1 MNCNSNSRS
10 WKLGKGGMKIKAKM
24 QMHTGEP
31 FCSFNRNCMGI
42 LCEPYILFFF
52 ENPESWES
60 VSEKSFRK
68 SALNT
73 QSELFWKTTTIRQTL
88 MRKSESEGDCQL
100 TTPFLFFIVSCLWQF
115 VKYRFD
121 SVVNLMIWNHEGC
134 TQHISIVLL
143 LFEPLSRQLSVFNHK
158 IGRP

>member
-1 MNCNSNSRS
+1 MNCNPNRIWIRKRWLECKCGWENPFS
-10 WKLGKGGMKIKAKM
+10 
-24 QMHTGEP
+24 

-42 LCEPYILFFF
+42 QDITMWTEYPVS

-73 QSELFWKTTTIRQTL
+73 QSEFWKQPQQDKLGWESQR
-88 MRKSESEGDCQL
+88 MRVNCQP